1 CRDHKRCYR
10 LEVQYESDAFMDHH
24 NFPARSMSR
33 WSRKCYME
41 CPTCNEDTPSMR
53 VVDILCNLEL
63 IYPPAF
69 FEVMIQLVIHLPQE
83 ALEGRPIP
91 NRWMYPFERYIK
103 KLKNYVRNKA
113 KQLSPKGSIVEVMFM
128 KKALTFQIC
137 QRYIDKDPVNGVRFV
152 VHNRDECRTTK
163 NNDICSP
170 GENDGEMYYGQ
181 LEEILEFSYMSFKVV
196 LFRVKW
202 FDTSNEGRKIK
213 RFVIRNNITQIW
225 AHGESFKDDQYIL
238 ATQVKQVFYLED
250 MARRPPD
257 WKVVQDVNHK
267 KFSNR
272 GVIMVEDDYDVIHFD
287 NSPDLTLST
296 SLVDLEFATLNID
309 GQSMDVDAPSD
320 IINMSANVAW
330 GHGGKGTQKP
340 NRGGRKAGRLDTRG
354 ETGNLELRRITRIN
368 EARNRSALNWDKADC
383 LLALILRTYPHTEPS
398 NDRKHAKRHGSMPIC
413 QHYIDKDPGVGAS
426 GDLFALAYGPTS
438 TPISVNSCIVNGVRF
453 IVHNRDER
461 RTTQNNGIC
470 SPSEKDE
477 DIMDSL
483 KKFSNIIDVDEY
495 DDFIDD
501 EDVLPHDL
509 AGSDDE
515 DLINDDDDDV
525 AVMSTYVARVHGGVG
540 GGDDHPP
547 STLEFHRLPR
557 NLRLRKITDQWDPQ
571 KIQFEGVP
579 DIDYWPDAKNAA
591 RALQN
596 AQNRAKSKVFCRQ
609 GSRSLAVIRDMQFEA
624 RIQYEKML
632 RLRDLGENTPTCVPY
647 TEDQII
653 AMVRQGKQRGYIPG
667 VDRVL
672 AGQGR
677 GVISINEPRCTHINA
692 DVDEVK
698 EENTKLRKELN
709 MLMTVVRSDDRMSQ
723 LLTQLQSQHEVG
735 SGNGSGGGRG

>member
-1 CRDHKRCYR
+1 MRSLNFNGETEDRDPPRKFTRAQILTQLDRLPTREKGKHPSYGGVKIKCNVLVELNWTKRSIFYE
-10 LEVQYESDAFMDHH
+10 LEYWSFLTLKHNLDVMHIEKNVLESFLNTLLMNDKSKDTTK
-24 NFPARSMSR
+24 ARQ
-33 WSRKCYME
+33 
-41 CPTCNEDTPSMR
+41 D
-53 VVDILCNLEL
+53 
-63 IYPPAF
+63 
-69 FEVMIQLVIHLPQE
+69 
-83 ALEGRPIP
+83 
-91 NRWMYPFERYIK
+91 
-103 KLKNYVRNKA
+103 LKNLGIQSELWLGQNKNGKCSKPQA
-113 KQLSPKGSIVEVMFM
+113 KYSFTPENRKKFCQFIKGVKLPDGFGSNFKHKV
-128 KKALTFQIC
+128 T
-137 QRYIDKDPVNGVRFV
+137 D
-152 VHNRDECRTTK
+152 
-163 NNDICSP
+163 NDS
-170 GENDGEMYYGQ
+170 
-181 LEEILEFSYMSFKVV
+181 
-196 LFRVKW
+196 
-202 FDTSNEGRKIK
+202 
-213 RFVIRNNITQIW
+213 NITDLKS
-225 AHGESFKDDQYIL
+225 HDC
-238 ATQVKQVFYLED
+238 
-250 MARRPPD
+250 
-257 WKVVQDVNHK
+257 H
-267 KFSNR
+267 
-272 GVIMVEDDYDVIHFD
+272 IMM
-287 NSPDLTLST
+287 
-296 SLVDLEFATLNID
+296 
-309 GQSMDVDAPSD
+309 Q
-320 IINMSANVAW
+320 
-330 GHGGKGTQKP
+330 
-340 NRGGRKAGRLDTRG
+340 
-354 ETGNLELRRITRIN
+354 
-368 EARNRSALNWDKADC
+368 C
-383 LLALILRTYPHTEPS
+383 LLPYKLQQYLPTAVATPIIELCSFFKQIYSRTLMEA
-398 NDRKHAKRHGSMPIC
+398 DMIC

-426 GDLFALAYGPTS
+426 GDLFALAYGPTL
-438 TPISVNSCIVNGVRF
+438 TPILVNSCIVNGVRF
-453 IVHNRDER
+453 VVHSRDER

-470 SPSEKDE
+470 SPSEKDGY
-477 DIMDSL
+477 IMDSL

-525 AVMSTYVARVHGGVG
+525 AVMSTYVARVHGGAG
-540 GGDDHPP
+540 GGDDRPP